1 MNVLRGPKCSLTS
14 DRLPRELLNCVY
26 GLISFLKK
34 NFFPDK
40 KNVVE
45 LGGSKKFLLLVIKA
59 GINAYQL
66 LSLQD
71 QGIFLKV
78 LV

>member
-1 MNVLRGPKCSLTS
+1 MNVLPGPKCSLTS

-26 GLISFLKK
+26 GLISFLQK
-34 NFFPDK
+34 NFSPDK